1 MWKEVILCDE
11 KMGKGYARVVLS
23 EPRPQEAC

>member
-1 MWKEVILCDE
+1 VILCDE